1 MRRRRLG
8 QHFLSDPVILGKI
21 IESAELAPEDL
32 VVEIGPGPG
41 RLTRMLCE
49 RVRHVIAIE
58 LDSRLYERLKE
69 DLAGFGNLE
78 LVYGDALEYAYE
90 NLPEFSVV
98 ANIPYY
104 ITTPILFRLIASRKN
119 LKSMTLT
126 VQREVADRIVAKP
139 GGKDYGVLSLM
150 VQYSTIPQ
158 LCFTVPRG
166 AFRPIPKVD
175 SAVVHL
181 VTRAMPPVS
190 VADEEGFFRIVRTA
204 FSQRRKMIVNALKGM
219 RSDVKQWL
227 EKAGID
233 PERRPETLSI
243 EEYARLANV
252 FRGTR

>member
-1 MRRRRLG
+1 MTRRRLG
-8 QHFLSDPVILGKI
+8 QHFLSDPVILGRI
-21 IESAELAPEDL
+21 VESARLLPDAL

-49 RVRHVIAIE
+49 RVRRVIAIE
-58 LDSRLYERLKE
+58 LDARLYERLKR

-104 ITTPILFRLIASRKN
+104 ITTPILFRLIAARKN

-139 GGKDYGVLSLM
+139 GGKDYGVLTLT
-150 VQYSTIPQ
+150 VQYSMIPE
-158 LCFTVPRG
+158 LCFTVPKE

-175 SAVVHL
+175 SAVVRL
-181 VTRAMPPVS
+181 VTRAIPPVS
-190 VADEEGFFRIVRTA
+190 VADEELFFRIIRTA
-204 FSQRRKMIVNALKGM
+204 FSQRRKMIVNALKGI
-219 RSDVKQWL
+219 RGDAKKWL
-227 EKAGID
+227 ERAGIG
-233 PERRPETLSI
+233 PVRRPETLSI

-252 FRGTR
+252 LRGT